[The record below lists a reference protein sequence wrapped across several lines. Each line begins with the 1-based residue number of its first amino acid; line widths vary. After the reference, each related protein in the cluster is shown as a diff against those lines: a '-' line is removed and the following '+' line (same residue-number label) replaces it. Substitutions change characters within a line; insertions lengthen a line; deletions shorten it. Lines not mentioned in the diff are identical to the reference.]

1 MATNKTFSV
10 AGVSTLNGVTK
21 VRFAND
27 FVSRIKILAK
37 NGHEDVILVE
47 LDEAVSKMD
56 ACSVLMQHPAMQGE
70 TAQGAVA
77 EWVVRN
83 TPKVPKPRKAKATVT
98 AKKPAAKKPAAKKAK
113 QAAEPVAA

>member
-10 AGVSTLNGVTK
+10 AGVSTLNGATK

-56 ACSVLMQHPAMQGE
+56 ACSVLMQHPQMQGE
-70 TAQGAVA
+70 AAQGAIA
-77 EWVVRN
+77 EFVVRN
-83 TPKVPKPRKAKATVT
+83 TPKAPRKARSKTSTVT
-98 AKKPAAKKPAAKKAK
+98 AKKPAAKK
-113 QAAEPVAA
+113 QTAEPVTA

>member
-98 AKKPAAKKPAAKKAK
+98 AKKPPAKKAK
-113 QAAEPVAA
+113 QAAEPVTA